1 MSPLWQQ
8 TLLSFAAWLA
18 YGWFAQG
25 MTRRMAERLARLSRP
40 IRVVLGMLLLF
51 ASLAL
56 LFASLLW
63 VDQQKGLGPNG
74 MTALGWAIITC
85 AGILFVQAQMLA
97 AMNMVRLLRDQQ
109 PNRP

>member
-18 YGWFAQG
+18 YGWFAQAP
-25 MTRRMAERLARLSRP
+25 TRKIAETLTRFSRSARMALGLLILFGS
-40 IRVVLGMLLLF
+40 IVVLFGC
-51 ASLAL
+51 
-56 LFASLLW
+56 LLW
-63 VDQQKGLGPNG
+63 VDRQKGISPNG
-74 MTALGWAIITC
+74 MTALGWVIITV

-97 AMNMVRLLRDQQ
+97 AMNMVRLLRDEQ